1 MRSGSGGSRRASCA
15 RRPRLSCATGQRRS
29 ARGSGA
35 AGAPLAAGGRR
46 LILRAVI
53 TLLAILLAALSAV
66 LLFAAYDAGALE
78 RRWRP
83 AALYLLVGLAL
94 AAASCS
100 LVAGG

>member
-1 MRSGSGGSRRASCA
+1 MRGGRGFRARLDLAAPLGVGGRSGRGACA
-15 RRPRLSCATGQRRS
+15 RQHEPYPPPVL
-29 ARGSGA
+29 
-35 AGAPLAAGGRR
+35 
-46 LILRAVI
+46 
-53 TLLAILLAALSAV
+53 TLVAILLAALSAV

>member
-1 MRSGSGGSRRASCA
+1 MRGGRGFRTRLDRAA
-15 RRPRLSCATGQRRS
+15 PLEVG
-29 ARGSGA
+29 GA
-35 AGAPLAAGGRR
+35 AGAPLAAGAGR
-46 LILRAVI
+46 LILRAVNI
-53 TLLAILLAALSAV
+53 LLAILLAALSAV

-100 LVAGG
+100 LVAGS

>member
-1 MRSGSGGSRRASCA
+1 MN
-15 RRPRLSCATGQRRS
+15 
-29 ARGSGA
+29 
-35 AGAPLAAGGRR
+35 
-46 LILRAVI
+46 I
-53 TLLAILLAALSAV
+53 LLAILLAALSAV